1 MAILCRTRAFWME
14 KKFSNY
20 ILKQHHINTFLE
32 EVAAR
37 GDAQRFGRRL
47 ERKMA
52 GGIATSTISQLSSNQ
67 DIFASMS
74 GFTSERVGVSH
85 QTCTSW
91 NLNGG
96 ADSIF
101 NRMNLKRKP
110 LRNSKNNLP
119 WMPSRVE

>member
-1 MAILCRTRAFWME
+1 MPAHVHSGWR
-14 KKFSNY
+14 KNFSNY
-20 ILKQHHINTFLE
+20 ILKQHHINTHSLKRLPPE
-32 EVAAR
+32 

-74 GFTSERVGVSH
+74 GFTSERGVGVSH

-110 LRNSKNNLP
+110 LRNSKNNLLDA
-119 WMPSRVE
+119 VAN